1 MTEKK
6 AAKKVEQQARG
17 RKVSAKPAPNAA
29 KVETRQ
35 SKTARIHP

>member
-6 AAKKVEQQARG
+6 AAKKVEQQARS
-17 RKVSAKPAPNAA
+17 RKSSAKPAPNAA

-35 SKTARIHP
+35 SKMGKVHV